1 MTGAFRVLAACLALS
16 LTPLANAGD
25 ADGRPLPAESVYQ
38 VDAVLTRAGGGPVAW
53 RSLRGMPRVVT
64 MVYSSCRA
72 VCPMIV
78 ESARAVQRGLPER
91 DRARV
96 GFVLVTM
103 DPARDTPETL
113 AKVQRERHLD
123 SPSWT
128 LLQPAAADV
137 RSLAAILGVRYRALA
152 DGEFNHTTTLVLL
165 DAEGRVLARTEKIG
179 AAGDPDF
186 AAAARAAAA
195 AR

>member
-1 MTGAFRVLAACLALS
+1 MGRRRLRPARLRRRSRAGVRRSRAILRRGRALHGRPRQLRNIDAGRDAFVARRRRCHRQPRFSLREGTAVTGAFRVIAACLALS

-38 VDAVLTRAGGGPVAW
+38 IDAVLTRAGDGPVAW
-53 RSLRGMPRVVT
+53 RSLRGVPRVVT
-64 MVYSSCRA
+64 MFYSSCRA

-113 AKVQRERHLD
+113 
-123 SPSWT
+123 
-128 LLQPAAADV
+128 
-137 RSLAAILGVRYRALA
+137 
-152 DGEFNHTTTLVLL
+152 
-165 DAEGRVLARTEKIG
+165 
-179 AAGDPDF
+179 
-186 AAAARAAAA
+186 
-195 AR
+195 